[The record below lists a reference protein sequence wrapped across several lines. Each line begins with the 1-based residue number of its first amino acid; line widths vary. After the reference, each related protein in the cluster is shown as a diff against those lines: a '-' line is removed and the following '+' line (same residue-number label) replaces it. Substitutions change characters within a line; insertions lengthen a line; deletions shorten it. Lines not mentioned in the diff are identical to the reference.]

1 MNNYKKELVDYTYA
15 FGRNLSEAYV
25 MKKWHPTIINADLIP
40 TDGPIILCGNH
51 LHKHD
56 QFPVMCATKRT
67 IHWMAKDEYF
77 TDIKSAPVMHM
88 MGCIRVNR
96 GEGKID
102 NSKEIAID
110 YLNKGS
116 AVGIF
121 PEGTRNVYQIAL
133 KKLSCIRNE
142 MESIINCGFID
153 KIAQEKLEKLNQQYK
168 LCLRELEQA
177 KQIVEKKGNKVIEN
191 ELLLPFKFGAIS
203 MAAHT
208 GAKIVPFAVTGDYTE
223 DNDNL
228 MVRFGEAYNLS
239 SSDYE
244 NESNVLREK
253 VKQLLIENY
262 DQTGY
267 R

>member
-1 MNNYKKELVDYTYA
+1 MKEYKKELVDYTYA
-15 FGRNLSEAYV
+15 LGRKLSEEYV
-25 MKKWHPTIINADLIP
+25 KRKWHPTIINAELIP
-40 TDGPIILCGNH
+40 EEGPIILCGNH

-77 TDIKSAPVMHM
+77 KDIKSAPIMHM

-96 GEGKID
+96 EEGKID
-102 NSKEIAID
+102 TSKQTAIN

-133 KKLSCIRNE
+133 KKLTYIKKQLYELLNDN
-142 MESIINCGFID
+142 INSSS
-153 KIAQEKLEKLNQQYK
+153 Q
-168 LCLRELEQA
+168 
-177 KQIVEKKGNKVIEN
+177 KQIIELNNQYQQCLIEVEEAKKIIKSKGNVVVEN

-223 DNDNL
+223 ENNNL
-228 MVRFGEAYNLS
+228 MVRFGEAYNLNS
-239 SSDYE
+239 SNYE
-244 NESNVLREK
+244 NESHILREK

-262 DQTGY
+262 NQTGY